1 MQQQETPPGVS
12 FGPQMFKDALYGGA
26 GTGWLTIF
34 YTPTRQTVWFPV
46 TAPVPELDLQQ
57 NCYLGLGLR
66 RQHSGRN
73 RARGKADDIIGIPG
87 LWLDLDYDS
96 PGAHKA
102 RHPLPPDQDAALS
115 LLDAAPYKPSLI
127 VHSGHGLQVYWLFK
141 EVACFDSQADREA
154 FGRLCRGWQQLFQQA
169 GRDRGWHVDSTADL
183 ARVLRIPGTYNLK
196 TGEAREVV
204 VREANSFR
212 YSPSDFSDFAESDTP
227 PPLPAVEISPSS
239 NGLLDLRS
247 LRVSPRI
254 KYLIQHGDT
263 IGQYP
268 SRSEALFAVLTALT
282 GAGYDDPDIARLCLL
297 ETHGISALPR
307 EKGRTWMAQELKRA
321 RSKANSLT
329 RHVEGEPE
337 DADDLMT
344 DIIPPPRPIVE
355 GLLHEGMLLFGGKSK
370 RGKSW
375 LMLDLA
381 LSVATGSCVWRHF
394 DVPEPQPVL
403 YVALEDGRGRI
414 KQRLHDI
421 RPGVR
426 TNGYLHLLYNF
437 PLLNNGGL
445 EKLRGYIESG
455 RYRLIVI
462 DVLARVEPAARGGSE
477 KTYHDI
483 YRMFAP
489 LQDLHRQHPQCLAM
503 ITHLRKAEAEDIF
516 DTLHGS
522 VAYQGV
528 QDALWVLERPPADS
542 AGALHTR
549 QNDGVEQTLH
559 LSFAGG
565 HWEFLGHEAD
575 MKLSRDRQ
583 AILELWEETDRSLS
597 IDEMFKA
604 LSRPRDRYQSLKK
617 TVYRMM
623 QDDQI
628 VRIARGRYVPTR
640 HAVQGR
646 LEAVKKG
653 TKGRNGTS

>member
-1 MQQQETPPGVS
+1 MQQQETPPGVF
-12 FGPQMFKDALYGGA
+12 FGPQMFKDALYGSA
-26 GTGWLTIF
+26 AAGWLTIF

-66 RQHSGRN
+66 RQRSGRS
-73 RARGKADDIIGIPG
+73 RTRGKTDDIIGIPG
-87 LWLDLDYDS
+87 LWLDLDFDS
-96 PGAHKA
+96 PGAHKV

-115 LLDAAPYKPSLI
+115 LLDTAPYKPSLI

-169 GRDRGWHVDSTADL
+169 GRVRGWHVDSTADL

-212 YSPSDFSDFAESDTP
+212 YGPSDFGDFAESDAP
-227 PPLPAVEISPSS
+227 PSLPAVEISPSS
-239 NGLLDLRS
+239 NGHLDLRR

-254 KYLIQHGDT
+254 KYLIRYGDT

-268 SRSEALFAVLTALT
+268 SRSEALFAVLTALI

-307 EKGRTWMAQELKRA
+307 EKGRRWMAQELKRA
-321 RSKANSLT
+321 RRKANSLT
-329 RHVEGEPE
+329 RYVEGGPE

-381 LSVATGSCVWRHF
+381 LSVATGSRVWRHF

-403 YVALEDGRGRI
+403 YIALEDGRGRI

-445 EKLRGYIESG
+445 EKLRGYMESG

-462 DVLARVEPAARGGSE
+462 DVLARVEPAAKGGSE

-483 YRMFAP
+483 YGMFAP
-489 LQDLHRQHPQCLAM
+489 LQDLHRQHPFCLVM
-503 ITHLRKAEAEDIF
+503 LTHLRKAEADDIF
-516 DTLHGS
+516 DTLRGS
-522 VAYQGV
+522 VAYQGA
-528 QDALWVLERPPADS
+528 QDVLWVLERQPRDAVGVLHMRSKDS
-542 AGALHTR
+542 DEQALH
-549 QNDGVEQTLH
+549 V
-559 LSFAGG
+559 SFVDG
-565 HWEFLGHEAD
+565 HWEFLGYDKE
-575 MKLSRDRQ
+575 MKLSQGRQ
-583 AILELWEETDRSLS
+583 AILEIFEEKDRPLS
-597 IDEMFKA
+597 IDEILKG
-604 LSRPRDRYQSLKK
+604 LSRPRSRYQAVRQTLH
-617 TVYRMM
+617 RMV
-623 QDDQI
+623 QDEQL
-628 VRIARGRYVPTR
+628 VRLERGRYAASR
-640 HAVQGR
+640 DALQ
-646 LEAVKKG
+646 EAFDHIG
-653 TKGRNGTS
+653 NSGNTC